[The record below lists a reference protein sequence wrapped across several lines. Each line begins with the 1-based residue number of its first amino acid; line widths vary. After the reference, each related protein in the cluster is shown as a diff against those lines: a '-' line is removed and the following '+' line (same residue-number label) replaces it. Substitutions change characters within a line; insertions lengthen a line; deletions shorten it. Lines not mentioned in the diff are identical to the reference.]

1 MIRENIL
8 LGATLFLCVAPTLA
22 YTSEEEFAAHRK
34 MVAELARIEA
44 ETPTNNPF
52 LGTLFI
58 DEQRTIYEALPKDA
72 PIPDRFDALVWLGI
86 AELNRGMEREAIE
99 HLEQGIALVRE
110 DDRGMEPAHIA
121 DAAEMLVTACIRLA
135 ETENC
140 CALPSAE
147 SCIFPLRGEAIHTR
161 REGSERAIEHLE
173 WILARPSLDDEQ
185 KKHAHWLLNLAYMT
199 LGEYPGGV
207 PESARIKLPRED
219 LPGDRTA
226 HPDPHV
232 EFPAFKNIAAA
243 AGVNTFGLSGGAV
256 ADDLNGDGHIDI
268 VVTSWDP
275 SVSMSFFQNH
285 GDGTFEKTDANLE
298 GIKGGLNMMQCDY
311 DNDGDLDLFVT
322 RGAWLKQ
329 NGRHPNSLLQNDG
342 TGRFTDVT
350 FAVGLAEPAYPTQTA
365 GWADYDLD
373 GDLDLFVGNET
384 SREIDA
390 PCQLFRNDAG
400 RFTDVANEAGLAIR
414 SYVKGIS
421 WGDLD
426 GDGFPDLVLSCLGK
440 PNLLLHN
447 RRNGTFANETRKLQ
461 PTSGPE
467 RSFPAWTFDYDN
479 DGWLDIFISSYESS
493 PSDYVR
499 YYRDGGLRRELR
511 AALFQNQNGRGFIDR
526 AVDASL
532 NRPMLPMGSNF
543 GDLTNNGYPDIYLG
557 SGTPDFDAI
566 VPNALFVN
574 DGGKF
579 YDLTMTSRMGH
590 LQKGHS
596 VAMADFDRDGDLDV
610 FEQMGGA
617 LPGDQYYDVL
627 YENPGFGRHW
637 LAVKLEG
644 VKTNRF
650 GVGCRVAVL
659 IDEPETG
666 ERWIYQWMNS
676 GGSFGA
682 NPLQLH
688 FGLGEAEAVEE
699 VRVYW
704 PVTDSTTTVLRPEI
718 NRILTIREGQ

>member
-1 MIRENIL
+1 
-8 LGATLFLCVAPTLA
+8 
-22 YTSEEEFAAHRK
+22 
-34 MVAELARIEA
+34 MVAELARIED
-44 ETPTNNPF
+44 ETDRTNPF
-52 LGTLFI
+52 LGSNFL
-58 DEQRTIYEALPKDA
+58 DVQRKKFQKVPADA
-72 PIPDRFDALVWLGI
+72 PVQARFESLVWLGI
-86 AELNRGMEREAIE
+86 AELNHGFEREAIGR
-99 HLEQGIALVRE
+99 LEKAIAMVR
-110 DDRGMEPAHIA
+110 DNDHGMDPDYIVN
-121 DAAEMLVTACIRLA
+121 AAEMLVTACIRLA

-140 CALPSAE
+140 CASPSPE

-161 REGSERAIEHLE
+161 REGSKRAIEHLE

-185 KKHAHWLLNLAYMT
+185 KRHAHWLLNLAYMT
-199 LGEYPGGV
+199 LGKYPDGV
-207 PESARIKLPRED
+207 PESALMELPAEKT
-219 LPGDRTA
+219 PSARTA
-226 HPDPHV
+226 RPGPPM
-232 EFPAFKNIAAA
+232 EFPAFKNIAAT

-256 ADDLNGDGHIDI
+256 ADDFNGDDLIDI

-275 SVSMSFFQNH
+275 KVSMSCFFNE
-285 GDGTFEKTDANLE
+285 GNGTFNKAAANLE

-329 NGRHPNSLLQNDG
+329 AGRHPNSLLQNDG
-342 TGRFTDVT
+342 TGKFTDVT
-350 FAVGLAEPAYPTQTA
+350 YAVGLAEPAYPTQTA
-365 GWADYDLD
+365 GWADFDLD
-373 GDLDLFVGNET
+373 GDLDLFVGNEY
-384 SREIDA
+384 SSGFDA
-390 PCQLFRNDAG
+390 PCQLFRNDGG
-400 RFTDVANEAGLAIR
+400 RFTEVAREAGLDVRA
-414 SYVKGIS
+414 YVKGIS
-421 WGDLD
+421 WGDFD
-426 GDGFPDLVLSCLGK
+426 GDGYPDLVLSCLGS
-440 PNLLLHN
+440 PNLLMHN
-447 RRNGTFANETRKLQ
+447 RRDGTFANASDRLQ

-499 YYRDGGLRRELR
+499 YFRNGGLRKEER
-511 AALFQNQNGRGFIDR
+511 AALFRNENGVSFVNR
-526 AVDASL
+526 AEDAAL
-532 NRPMLPMGSNF
+532 DRPMLPMGSNF
-543 GDLTNNGYPDIYLG
+543 GDLTNNGYPDMYLG

-579 YDLTMTSRMGH
+579 LDLTMTSRMGH
-590 LQKGHS
+590 LQKGHA
-596 VAMADFDRDGDLDV
+596 VAMADFDQDGDLDV

-637 LAVKLEG
+637 LGVKLEG

-650 GVGCRVAVL
+650 GVGCRVAAF
-659 IDEPETG
+659 IEEPGREG
-666 ERWIYQWMNS
+666 RWIYQWMNS

-688 FGLGEAEAVEE
+688 FGLGEADAVQE

-704 PVTDSTTTVLRPEI
+704 PVSGSTSVIENPKIDRV
-718 NRILTIREGQ
+718 LTIREGER